1 MERMKYLNKDGR
13 GEYAPMNAITVLD
26 FDKGVVFRYDTISC
40 REYDRASL
48 NGKNYD
54 TAFAWNPDKESIE
67 DFLTRM
73 QHDVSNCQWMVHN
86 HTEIASFVRK
96 VYWD

>member
-13 GEYAPMNAITVLD
+13 GELAPMNTITVLD
-26 FDKGVVFRYDTISC
+26 FDKGIVFRYDTINKSD
-40 REYDRASL
+40 YKKGGYNSQ
-48 NGKNYD
+48 NYD
-54 TAFAWNPDKESIE
+54 NAIAWNPDKESIE

-73 QHDVSNCQWMVHN
+73 QHNVSNCQWMVHN

>member
-1 MERMKYLNKDGR
+1 MKYLNKDGR

-40 REYDRASL
+40 REYDKASL

-54 TAFAWNPDKESIE
+54 TAFTWNPDRESIE

-73 QHDVSNCQWMVHN
+73 QHNVNNCQWMVHN
-86 HTEIASFVRK
+86 HSEIASFVRK

>member
-1 MERMKYLNKDGR
+1 MKRMKYLNKDGR

-40 REYDRASL
+40 REYDKASL

-54 TAFAWNPDKESIE
+54 TAFTWNPDRESIE

>member
-13 GEYAPMNAITVLD
+13 GELAPLKYITVLD
-26 FDKGVVFRYDTISC
+26 FDKGVVFRYDTINISD
-40 REYDRASL
+40 YQKGGYNSQ
-48 NGKNYD
+48 NYD
-54 TAFAWNPDKESIE
+54 NAFAWNPDKESIE

-73 QHDVSNCQWMVHN
+73 QHNVNNCQWMVHN
-86 HTEIASFVRK
+86 HSEIASFVRK